1 MGGEPEVRGLAAT
14 AAAERNAGARERRVV
29 GLGRVL
35 RILHQPSKPSREP
48 RGNATRGRAGVREET
63 APNGRLR
70 DSGLKRGQLHRRR
83 RRRRRGVPHPRRESN
98 RAELLR
104 RGRLPEV

>member
-1 MGGEPEVRGLAAT
+1 MGGEPEVRGLADAS
-14 AAAERNAGARERRVV
+14 AAERNAGARERRVV

-48 RGNATRGRAGVREET
+48 RGNATKGRAGVREET

-83 RRRRRGVPHPRRESN
+83 RRGVPHPRREPN